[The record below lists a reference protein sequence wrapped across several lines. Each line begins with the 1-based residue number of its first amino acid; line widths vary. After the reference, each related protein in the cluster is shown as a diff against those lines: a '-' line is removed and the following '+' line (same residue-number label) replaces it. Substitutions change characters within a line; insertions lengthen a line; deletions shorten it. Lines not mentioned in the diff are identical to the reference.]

1 MPYDDSHERHRRLP
15 DGRPDADPDHP
26 PHRPRSAPGGGG
38 GIPDGLLVGV
48 LAFLLGLTVFVW
60 TATGLAG
67 LLAHGAWPDG
77 VTFARTPLAVRQL
90 VTEPHDIEGAWPATP
105 GGQLSGYGL
114 FWGLF
119 VSQILVL
126 MVLTVFVMGTIARAR
141 AVRRARRLRDD
152 RRRAAEAAAPP
163 GAPAATSEVP
173 TPPGTP
179 ERRPPDAAAGHHR
192 AAVPAPEHPGPLEE
206 PDPAH
211 RPPHSAAG
219 VEAGPA
225 PGAASWPQ
233 EQSRSPEEP
242 STPAPDRTP
251 PSAEPG
257 APAVLSA
264 TTGPGIPAPGA
275 RQGPENPGS
284 ALPAPG
290 GTPADGDPVTRIL
303 EAPGAVLVSAG
314 TPELW
319 NATRTARAKLGPVH
333 VFDPTHAC
341 DTPDR
346 LRWSPHHGCA
356 DRATA
361 ASRAAALLAPLRSPR
376 PIDATIHTTAE
387 TLLRCWLH
395 AAALEK
401 RSFREVHRWALATGQ
416 TADAIRVLRSH
427 PRAAPGTAGELE
439 SALAGHP
446 QLRADALALIRR
458 ALSPLGQLHVR
469 NACSAERADRLA
481 LESFV
486 AEAGT
491 LYVVGED
498 PDVLP
503 ILNALTQSVVE
514 HGRRMAARSSDG
526 RLDPPLTSILEL
538 PATLT

>member
-1 MPYDDSHERHRRLP
+1 MPYDDAHERHRRLP
-15 DGRPDADPDHP
+15 DGHPDADPDYP
-26 PHRPRSAPGGGG
+26 PHRPRRAPGGGG

-77 VTFARTPLAVRQL
+77 VSFARTPLAVRQL

-126 MVLTVFVMGTIARAR
+126 MVLTVFVMGTVARAR
-141 AVRRARRLRDD
+141 AVRRARRIRDD
-152 RRRAAEAAAPP
+152 RRRAAAEAASSP
-163 GAPAATSEVP
+163 GAPAAPEAPAS
-173 TPPGTP
+173 PGTP
-179 ERRPPDAAAGHHR
+179 ERRHPDTTAGHPG
-192 AAVPAPEHPGPLEE
+192 AAVPAPKHPGPLE
-206 PDPAH
+206 DPAH
-211 RPPHSAAG
+211 RLPYSAPG
-219 VEAGPA
+219 PESGSEAGA
-225 PGAASWPQ
+225 GSWPK
-233 EQSRSPEEP
+233 ERSLPPGEA
-242 STPAPDRTP
+242 STPAADRTP

-257 APAVLSA
+257 APATVLSA
-264 TTGPGIPAPGA
+264 STGPGIPAHGA
-275 RQGPENPGS
+275 RQGPEHPGS

-290 GTPADGDPVTRIL
+290 GTPAEEDPVTRIL

-361 ASRAAALLAPLRSPR
+361 ASRATALLAPLRSPR
-376 PIDATIHTTAE
+376 PIDATTHTTAE

-416 TADAIRVLRSH
+416 TADAVRVLRSH
-427 PRAAPGTAGELE
+427 PRAASGTAGELE

-503 ILNALTQSVVE
+503 ILNALTESVVE

-526 RLDPPLTSILEL
+526 RLDPPLTSVLEL
-538 PATLT
+538 PATPF